1 MISLNSTFLSLL
13 YHGYG
18 NKIDMK
24 LTILIKNNLEYNQF
38 AIQVWMGEN
47 Y

>member
-1 MISLNSTFLSLL
+1 MSSLNSAFLSLL

-24 LTILIKNNLEYNQF
+24 LTTLIKNNLEYNQS
-38 AIQVWMGEN
+38 AVQVWMGEN